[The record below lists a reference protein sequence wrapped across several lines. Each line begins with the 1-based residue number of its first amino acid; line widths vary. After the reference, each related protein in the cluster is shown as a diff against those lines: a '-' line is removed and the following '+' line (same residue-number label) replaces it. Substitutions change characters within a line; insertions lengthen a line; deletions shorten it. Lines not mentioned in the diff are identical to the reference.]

1 MIRIGTIRQDI
12 AMTDTTSIVATFS
25 RTDVKRIARPLLALL
40 AATTMAACSIQAAPG
55 ERAPEPPR
63 VSVAPVLERAVMPW
77 DEYTG
82 RVAAAETVELR
93 ARVGGYIERVAFDE
107 GKEVSKGDLL
117 FVIDQRPYRSA
128 LEQAQAQLAEARSKA
143 RLAASQDAR
152 ASELLKVNAI
162 SREEHE
168 TRQAASAQ
176 ATAAVRAAAAAVAA
190 ARLELQFTEVRSPIA
205 GRIGR
210 ALVTVGNLA
219 QADLTVLAT
228 VVSLDPVHVYFEADE
243 QSFLGYQ
250 ALARSGRRD
259 EGGNRVRVGLVN
271 EQGYPHQ
278 GRVDF
283 TSNQAD
289 PATGTVRIRA
299 VVPNPERIF
308 TPGLYARVQLE
319 AALSARALLVD
330 ERAVLT
336 DQDRKYV
343 YVLGEADHA
352 ERRDIVPGGMADG
365 LRIVKEGLAPG
376 DRVIVHGVQKVFF
389 PGMPVSPVA
398 IAMGDPPQQAS
409 GASGAGAH

>member
-1 MIRIGTIRQDI
+1 
-12 AMTDTTSIVATFS
+12 MTDPTSLIAAFS
-25 RTDVKRIARPLLALL
+25 RAGAQRIARSLLGVL
-40 AATTMAACSIQAAPG
+40 AAIALTACSIQAAPG
-55 ERAPEPPR
+55 ESAPIPPR
-63 VSVAPVLERAVMPW
+63 VSVAPVLERAVTPW

-82 RVAAAETVELR
+82 RVIAAETVDLR

-107 GKEVSKGDLL
+107 GKEVHKGDLL
-117 FVIDQRPYRSA
+117 FVIDQRPYRAA
-128 LEQAQAQLAEARSKA
+128 LEQAQAQLAQARSKA

-152 ASELLKVNAI
+152 ASQLLEVNAI

-176 ATAAVRAAAAAVAA
+176 ASSAVRAAAAAVAA
-190 ARLELQFTEVRSPIA
+190 ARLELQFTEVRSPID

-219 QADLTVLAT
+219 QADVTLLAT
-228 VVSLDPVHVYFEADE
+228 VVSLDPVHVYFEIAE

-250 ALARSGRRD
+250 ALARSGRRED
-259 EGGNRVRVGLVN
+259 GGNPVRVGLAN
-271 EQGYPHQ
+271 EQGYPHP

-289 PATGTVRIRA
+289 PATGTMRIRA

-319 AALSARALLVD
+319 AALSTEALLVD

-343 YVLGEADHA
+343 YVLGEANHA
-352 ERRDIVPGGMADG
+352 ERRDIVPGERVDG
-365 LRIVKEGLAPG
+365 LRIIKEGLVAG

-398 IAMGDPPQQAS
+398 IAMGDPPQLAS
-409 GASGAGAH
+409 ASGAGAP